1 MTNVSDNWLITG
13 GAGYIGS
20 HISDLFL
27 TEHKQIIIYDSLSKG
42 LKSRIRYLREKH
54 HRNIPLIVADIRD
67 DKTFNHVIRQY
78 EITGII
84 HTAGLKAV
92 SESFLMENEYLDVN
106 LNGTTQ
112 ILEIAKDHGIR
123 KFIFSSTAAVYGDG
137 INLFSSKEDDKTKPI
152 SPYAESKLLAEAK
165 VTDFLNIKGNIGAS
179 LRFFNVIGSS
189 NYQLRDSSIDN
200 LIPIVLGRLKDGVNP
215 IVYGNDYLTSDGTC
229 VRDFVDVRDV
239 ARAHCIVANIVKKL
253 PPILNIGTGEGTSV
267 LEVIQLILEIS
278 MVSGVDISFAPRRK
292 GDPPS
297 VIANVELAKSLL
309 GYRAEYQLKQSIE
322 SIIYNC

>member
-1 MTNVSDNWLITG
+1 MTRVPDNWLITG

-20 HISDLFL
+20 HVSDLFL
-27 TEHKQIIIYDSLSKG
+27 TENKQVVIYDSLSKG
-42 LKSRIRYLREKH
+42 LKSRIHYLREKH
-54 HRNIPLIVADIRD
+54 QKNIPLIVADIRD
-67 DKTFNHVIRQY
+67 HRMLNQVMRQH

-84 HTAGLKAV
+84 HTAALKAV
-92 SESFLMENEYLDVN
+92 GESFLMESEYLDVN

-137 INLFSSKEDDKTKPI
+137 ITSSSSQEDDKTKPI
-152 SPYAESKLLAEAK
+152 SPYAESKLLAEAQ
-165 VTDFLNIKGNIGAS
+165 VTDFLNIEGNIGAS
-179 LRFFNVIGSS
+179 LRFFNVIGSL

-215 IVYGNDYLTSDGTC
+215 IVYGNDYPTPDGTC

-239 ARAHCIVANIVKKL
+239 ARAHCIVANTAKEL
-253 PPILNIGTGEGTSV
+253 PPILNIGTGKGASV
-267 LEVIQLILEIS
+267 LEIIQLILEIS
-278 MVSGVDISFAPRRK
+278 MESGVDISFAPRRK

-297 VIANVELAKSLL
+297 VTANVELAKSFL
-309 GYRAEYQLKQSIE
+309 GYRAEYTLKQSIE
-322 SIIYNC
+322 SIIYNR